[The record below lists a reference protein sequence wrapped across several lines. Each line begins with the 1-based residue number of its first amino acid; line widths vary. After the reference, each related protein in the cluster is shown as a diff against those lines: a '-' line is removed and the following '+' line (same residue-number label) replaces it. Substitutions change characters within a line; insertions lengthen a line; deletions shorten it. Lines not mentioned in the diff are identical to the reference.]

1 MGEDFG
7 VGKVGNERLEIGLGL
22 DVGGK
27 LFGGV
32 AGGEEFLKG
41 VIFGLNGGRLNP
53 MHFLG
58 RLGTNLLNDFLLLL
72 LDVDFFDEDIDEVLD
87 PHRIDEPPTVIGGL
101 GGLGEFLGGRFRERR
116 DESDKRRT
124 AVALVR
130 CLADDLTVEEDRC
143 GETYG
148 FLAHPSDRFVSLKG
162 EGSTGDGEGLEG
174 GLAHLAWVWVGK
186 IRGGKCNR

>member
-7 VGKVGNERLEIGLGL
+7 VGKVGNERLKVGLGL

-41 VIFGLNGGRLNP
+41 VIFGLGRRGLNP

-58 RLGTNLLNDFLLLL
+58 GLGPNLLNDFLLLL

-87 PHRIDEPPTVIGGL
+87 PHRIDESPTEVGGL
-101 GGLGEFLGGRFRERR
+101 GGLGEFLGGRFCERR
-116 DESDKRRT
+116 DESDKRRIT
-124 AVALVR
+124 VALVR
-130 CLADDLTVEEDRC
+130 RLADDLAVEEDGGR
-143 GETYG
+143 EAYG
-148 FLAHPSDRFVSLKG
+148 FLAHPGDRLVSLEG
-162 EGSTGDGEGLEG
+162 EGSTGDNEGLG
-174 GLAHLAWVWVGK
+174 IGLVHMCFGNEASYGE
-186 IRGGKCNR
+186 